1 MGIIQQLVLNW
12 KKIKNGH
19 RSSEKEAMGIRIIGV
34 GKYIPPMFETAEV
47 VAARLNISAEEIIRM
62 TGIEKRHLAG
72 DETASSM
79 GHKALGEAIESSC
92 INKDDIDGV
101 IVATCSGD
109 YLFPSTA
116 LKLVQSQDLK
126 AGLAFDLMAN
136 CAGMQTA
143 FETAR
148 SLLTSNPGL
157 KIIAV
162 VGIAKQAPYV
172 DPYDENSAYFFGD
185 AASAVLI
192 QRDENAAEEGF
203 LPSYFNSKTKNYEL
217 VRLRGGGSS
226 FPINSS
232 LLEQDSKARYYEHT
246 GIGVWKEV
254 IVELPKIIRSSL
266 ADLNWKIDDLDLI
279 LFHQANLR
287 LIEYCMARLRLP
299 MSKSVNNVSTLGN
312 TAEASIGTAIYDA
325 FRAGR
330 LGKNKKIL
338 LASVGAGFIYAVTP
352 YYG

>member
-1 MGIIQQLVLNW
+1 MG
-12 KKIKNGH
+12 
-19 RSSEKEAMGIRIIGV
+19 MRIIGV
-34 GKYIPPMFETAEV
+34 GKYIPPMFETSEV
-47 VAARLNISAEEIIRM
+47 VAARLNIPVEEIIRM

-72 DETASSM
+72 DESASSM

-92 INKDDIDGV
+92 VNKDDIDGV
-101 IVATCSGD
+101 IVATFTGD

-126 AGLAFDLMAN
+126 AGLAFDLMAS

-143 FETAR
+143 IENAR
-148 SLLTSNPGL
+148 SLLFSNHGL

-162 VGIAKQAPYV
+162 VGIAKQSPYV
-172 DPYDENSAYFFGD
+172 NQYDENSAFFFGD

-192 QRDENAAEEGF
+192 RRDGTAPEEGF
-203 LPSYFNSKTKNYEL
+203 LPSYFNSITKNYEL
-217 VRLRGGGSS
+217 VRLRCGGSS
-226 FPINSS
+226 FPINASS
-232 LLEQDSKARYYEHT
+232 LELESKASYYEHT
-246 GIGVWKEV
+246 GLGVWKEV
-254 IVELPKIIRSSL
+254 VVELPKIIRSSL
-266 ADLNWKIDDLDLI
+266 ADLKWEIDDLDMI

-287 LIEYCMARLRLP
+287 LIEYCMSRLKLP
-299 MSKSVNNVSTLGN
+299 MSKSVNNVSTIGN
-312 TAEASIGTAIYDA
+312 TAEASIGTVIYDA

-338 LASVGAGFIYAVTP
+338 LVSMGAGFMYAVTP